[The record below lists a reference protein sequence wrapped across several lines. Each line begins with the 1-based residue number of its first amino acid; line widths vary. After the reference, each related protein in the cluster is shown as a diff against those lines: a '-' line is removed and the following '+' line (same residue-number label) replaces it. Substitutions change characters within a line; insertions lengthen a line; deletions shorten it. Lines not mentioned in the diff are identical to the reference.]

1 MSITSEIIRIQ
12 TNIADAY
19 DAAEAKGATL
29 PAVENTEN
37 LASTIE
43 SITTGGGSSSGEEI
57 TAYNYTFKVL
67 TQGDWVHYNTTVI
80 SSSLYSEN
88 INNIGTS
95 AGGMS
100 VLLYDNNHFLYKDI
114 IKTSATIVTLNS
126 NSSVSISMPANSW
139 FSRIDKNDCLISNYG
154 CAIIDTKNV
163 ISYNSSNSSNEIPLS
178 NNYIYNNSTHQIYK
192 INLSSGEKIE
202 TYELSESSSSITG
215 TMRTGW
221 VSEKDELFMI
231 DSSNK
236 NIYKINIDSNSTY
249 SLTSVSENNM
259 CNYSIGRI
267 DKFYIAQYN
276 NYLKVLTYNESL
288 NKFEIVDSDLLPSKM
303 ITCLAAD
310 SQMFVNEKYNIFMS
324 MTNNTPIC
332 CQYLNGKWLDKSPNI
347 DMSFVS
353 FYVQLGNRTAFTCS
367 FDFTKSLIATHDNTD
382 RYGGWKIFNG
392 NELANGNYLISY
404 SYTNSDSKMGKVKEN
419 VDAAIGTQCTVVIPK
434 V

>member
-1 MSITSEIIRIQ
+1 MSITSKIIRIQ

-19 DAAEAKGATL
+19 TVAEAKGATM

-57 TAYNYTFKVL
+57 TAYNYTSKAL
-67 TQGDWVHYNTTVI
+67 TQGDWIHYNTTVI

-88 INNIGTS
+88 SNDYSTS

-114 IKTSATIVTLNS
+114 TTTSATIVTLNP

-367 FDFTKSLIATHDNTD
+367 FDFTKSLIATHDNTS
-382 RYGGWKIFNG
+382 RYGGWRIFNG

>member
-1 MSITSEIIRIQ
+1 MSITSKIIRIQ

-19 DAAEAKGATL
+19 TVAEAKGATM

-57 TAYNYTFKVL
+57 TAYNYTSKAL

-88 INNIGTS
+88 SNDVETS

-100 VLLYDNNHFLYKDI
+100 VLLYDNNHLLYKDI
-114 IKTSATIVTLNS
+114 TRTSATIVTLNP

-259 CNYSIGRI
+259 CDYSIGRI
-267 DKFYIAQYN
+267 DKFYIVQYN

-288 NKFEIVDSDLLPSKM
+288 NKFEIVDSNLLPNKM
-303 ITCLAAD
+303 VTCLTAS
-310 SQMFVNEKYNIFMS
+310 SQMFVNEKYDIFMS

-367 FDFTKSLIATHDNTD
+367 FDFTKSLITTCNNTD